1 MGCCVSC
8 NEPRIKTIDETPERK
23 NFDYLRP
30 KGTITYTIDK
40 NYNISLIE
48 LYFEGSFKSSVCLWP
63 KSNKMRSNLLLLERT
78 PPPSAS
84 IFFFFI

>member
-1 MGCCVSC
+1 MGCCVSW

-23 NFDYLRP
+23 HFHYLRP

-48 LYFEGSFKSSVCLWP
+48 LYFEGSFKSSVRLWP
-63 KSNKMRSNLLLLERT
+63 KNNKMRSNLLLLERT